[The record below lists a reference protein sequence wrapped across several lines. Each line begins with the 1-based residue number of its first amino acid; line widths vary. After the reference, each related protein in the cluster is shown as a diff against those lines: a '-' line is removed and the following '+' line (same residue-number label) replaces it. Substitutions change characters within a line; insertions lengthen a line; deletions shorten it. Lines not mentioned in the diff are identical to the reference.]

1 MSLDSGK
8 RVNCYLSSSWNGAW
22 ILTPSNSL
30 FVSPSSLTMP
40 SFLTPKRHP
49 YSARFSPHHPN
60 LIAVAASQFYGFAG
74 GGSLYV
80 LELDDVFNLT
90 LIERKNYEWSDGL
103 FDVVRETEIILMLPI
118 LIFSHNSLISLAVL
132 VTAFIKSLAVQLWRW
147 ISSVVEHWG

>member
-1 MSLDSGK
+1 M
-8 RVNCYLSSSWNGAW
+8 
-22 ILTPSNSL
+22 
-30 FVSPSSLTMP
+30 
-40 SFLTPKRHP
+40 
-49 YSARFSPHHPN
+49 
-60 LIAVAASQFYGFAG
+60 
-74 GGSLYV
+74 

-118 LIFSHNSLISLAVL
+118 LIFSHTSLISLAVL